1 MGGSILEFRLEGQR
15 GRHRTQVLIPAVT
28 CPKAAKAL
36 LEEKLG
42 PVAQFEVLEIVS
54 TPQDV
59 AANELLNRLSDL
71 EKAIGY
77 RPKVAVKTVESSVF
91 VSGTFP
97 PGGIAAALEARGWP
111 VELVPD

>member
-1 MGGSILEFRLEGQR
+1 
-15 GRHRTQVLIPAVT
+15 VT

-42 PVAQFEVLEIVS
+42 PVAQFEVLEIVP

-77 RPKVAVKTVESSVF
+77 CPKVTVKTVESPAF
-91 VSGTFP
+91 VSGAFP
-97 PGGIAAALEARGWP
+97 PEGIASELEVRGWP

>member
-1 MGGSILEFRLEGQR
+1 
-15 GRHRTQVLIPAVT
+15 
-28 CPKAAKAL
+28 

-42 PVAQFEVLEIVS
+42 PVAQFEVLEIVP

-59 AANELLNRLSDL
+59 AVNELDNRLSDL

-77 RPKVAVKTVESSVF
+77 RPPVTVRTVESPAF

-97 PGGIAAALEARGWP
+97 PEEIAAALEARGWP

>member
-1 MGGSILEFRLEGQR
+1 VRRRGQR
-15 GRHRTQVLIPAVT
+15 GPKPTQVLIPAVT

-36 LEEKLG
+36 LEDKLG
-42 PVAQFEVLEIVS
+42 PIAQFEVLEIAP

-59 AANELLNRLSDL
+59 AVNGLHNRLSDL

-77 RPKVAVKTVESSVF
+77 RPKVTVKTVESPAF

-97 PGGIAAALEARGWP
+97 PDGIAAALEARGWP